1 MKKRFAQNLQ
11 WQYFVSYLAVMLLT
25 MAVFFAYA
33 FNSFSAIH
41 ANSILDD
48 YADRLVMMRNEQ
60 EDALEDMIAIAGQ
73 IMSVTSGVAFDFYQA
88 PDEGRNM
95 VDHLT
100 AYRATHDAF
109 AGVYIHFYGDDFVYT
124 SSGSFLM
131 QRFVQN
137 MLLLDG
143 TDREAVVRY
152 FDETTHLTVLPAQNI
167 EGYLFERQ
175 MGVKRMV
182 PVFVPVSISG
192 GMRCGTALF
201 LVEDA
206 VYESWFDLLAE
217 ETAEVYVLRDGE
229 LIISRQAGGV
239 PLDAAKAAV
248 DAQQSTLT
256 HEGARYRLLWL
267 ENQRFGFQYIMVF
280 PETLLKVG
288 MSAPIKMLMVLT
300 ALVGA
305 LGLAFIHYFVQKRMK
320 PIKLLH
326 SMISDGEPEG
336 NELIEIR
343 DGLQRLIDENAAM
356 MSQMEDMET
365 LRKSDFVRR
374 FLNGLF
380 ATEDEFLAAAESISL
395 NVDTA
400 LFAVAIIAKPL
411 DTDYELTVDKVNHLF
426 EGEVSGVARSLD
438 MQGRIVVVAF
448 ANEQKALTD
457 CVSMKFMGM
466 RACCPGVTMAVS
478 ACHEDFRDGQR
489 AYLEAENAFELRF
502 IKGNE
507 APLHFVATIEQSG
520 GDMQGYQQSVE
531 RLRTALHIWDAAA
544 VSRSLREITTAMRGM
559 HVSLFDFRCMYND
572 ILNVVSSEARSSG
585 MDETAVYDMFKLS
598 QCLSLYDLD
607 DMLHQ
612 VCSRLLAG
620 QSSAQPG
627 DAAEEILRARE
638 IIARRFSEASLSV
651 AAIAAE
657 VGMSDS
663 RLSTDFKKVYRM
675 TPLEC
680 ITMCRMRRA
689 RRLLQ
694 TTDMPVKDIAVECG
708 YYDISAFNR
717 RFKAYNGMTPQQY
730 KQSGDTQEEPAAQEE
745 TT

>member
-33 FNSFSAIH
+33 FNSFSAFH

-48 YADRLVMMRNEQ
+48 YADRLAMVRNEQ
-60 EDALEDMIAIAGQ
+60 EAALEDMIAIAGQ

-182 PVFVPVSISG
+182 PVFVPVSISR

-267 ENQRFGFQYIMVF
+267 EN
-280 PETLLKVG
+280 
-288 MSAPIKMLMVLT
+288 
-300 ALVGA
+300 
-305 LGLAFIHYFVQKRMK
+305 
-320 PIKLLH
+320 
-326 SMISDGEPEG
+326 
-336 NELIEIR
+336 
-343 DGLQRLIDENAAM
+343 
-356 MSQMEDMET
+356 
-365 LRKSDFVRR
+365 
-374 FLNGLF
+374 
-380 ATEDEFLAAAESISL
+380 
-395 NVDTA
+395 
-400 LFAVAIIAKPL
+400 
-411 DTDYELTVDKVNHLF
+411 
-426 EGEVSGVARSLD
+426 
-438 MQGRIVVVAF
+438 
-448 ANEQKALTD
+448 
-457 CVSMKFMGM
+457 
-466 RACCPGVTMAVS
+466 
-478 ACHEDFRDGQR
+478 
-489 AYLEAENAFELRF
+489 
-502 IKGNE
+502 
-507 APLHFVATIEQSG
+507 
-520 GDMQGYQQSVE
+520 
-531 RLRTALHIWDAAA
+531 
-544 VSRSLREITTAMRGM
+544 
-559 HVSLFDFRCMYND
+559 
-572 ILNVVSSEARSSG
+572 
-585 MDETAVYDMFKLS
+585 
-598 QCLSLYDLD
+598 
-607 DMLHQ
+607 
-612 VCSRLLAG
+612 
-620 QSSAQPG
+620 
-627 DAAEEILRARE
+627 
-638 IIARRFSEASLSV
+638 
-651 AAIAAE
+651 
-657 VGMSDS
+657 
-663 RLSTDFKKVYRM
+663 
-675 TPLEC
+675 
-680 ITMCRMRRA
+680 
-689 RRLLQ
+689 
-694 TTDMPVKDIAVECG
+694 
-708 YYDISAFNR
+708 
-717 RFKAYNGMTPQQY
+717 
-730 KQSGDTQEEPAAQEE
+730 
-745 TT
+745 